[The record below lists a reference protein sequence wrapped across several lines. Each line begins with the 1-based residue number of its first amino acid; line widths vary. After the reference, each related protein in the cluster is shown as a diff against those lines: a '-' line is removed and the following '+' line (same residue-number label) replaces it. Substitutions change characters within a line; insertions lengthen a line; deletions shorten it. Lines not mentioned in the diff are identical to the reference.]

1 MARRHP
7 GNDVNGMTALRPARI
22 VKTTLAVYVAAL
34 FATAPFTGT
43 GSLEAAPPAG
53 NDAAAAHMSY
63 LPAGVAV
70 DVITFATPVAAYD
83 VAAQLPPNA
92 RVVSMVGIAPDGGS
106 AGVTIPDGLPLAGA
120 LAALGPEVS
129 AIPVTSVA
137 IARI

>member
-1 MARRHP
+1 MSVVMA
-7 GNDVNGMTALRPARI
+7 ALHPARI
-22 VKTTLAVYVAAL
+22 LKTTVAVYVAAL

-43 GSLEAAPPAG
+43 GPLEAAPAPAE
-53 NDAAAAHMSY
+53 AAASAHLSY
-63 LPAGVAV
+63 LPGVEV

-92 RVVSMVGIAPDGGS
+92 RVVSMVGIGPDGGS

-120 LAALGPEVS
+120 LAALGPEVAS
-129 AIPVTSVA
+129 IPVTSVA

>member
-1 MARRHP
+1 MSVVMAAQH
-7 GNDVNGMTALRPARI
+7 PARI
-22 VKTTLAVYVAAL
+22 IKTTVAVYVAAL

-43 GSLEAAPPAG
+43 GSLEAAPAPG
-53 NDAAAAHMSY
+53 DAAAAHLSY
-63 LPAGVAV
+63 LPAGVEV
-70 DVITFATPVAAYD
+70 DVITFTTPVAAYN

-92 RVVSMVGIAPDGGS
+92 RVVSMVGIGPDGGS

-129 AIPVTSVA
+129 SIPVTSVA